1 MSEKK
6 TCEYQTE
13 ILNRRKLIKAMETRI
28 WQILAGA
35 LVVALLFAGITYFVK
50 HIMPGEKQYQ
60 SESSIYVEFVKGEN
74 EPVGWICYTADAWHV
89 FFASDDFTADV
100 LESVDGLTEEQYR
113 KCLEELDL
121 VLADGR
127 VLNLTIRDTDMAR
140 AKAVNEAMLSAIDEF
155 GKTQDRIGF
164 TRVLIAPK
172 EAELIVPKDRT
183 VRAGILGFIVGLA
196 CFVLWNVYRLL
207 RKDEMYSPCPVG
219 QKE

>member
-50 HIMPGEKQYQ
+50 HIIPGEKQYQ

-127 VLNLTIRDTDMAR
+127 VLNLTIRDTDMAEEMVKYSNNNILLQ
-140 AKAVNEAMLSAIDEF
+140 AGQSMLAQANQSSSS
-155 GKTQDRIGF
+155 
-164 TRVLIAPK
+164 VLS
-172 EAELIVPKDRT
+172 
-183 VRAGILGFIVGLA
+183 
-196 CFVLWNVYRLL
+196 LL
-207 RKDEMYSPCPVG
+207 
-219 QKE
+219 Q